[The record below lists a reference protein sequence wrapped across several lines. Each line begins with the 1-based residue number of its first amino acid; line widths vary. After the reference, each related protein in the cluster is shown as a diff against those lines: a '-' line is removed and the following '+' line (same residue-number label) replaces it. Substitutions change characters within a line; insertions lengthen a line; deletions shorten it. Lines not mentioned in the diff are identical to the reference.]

1 MNDKKDFFSKS
12 FNKNK
17 KEASSTLPAGK
28 PVAEAIVNETVK
40 EIHSGDL
47 SRLTLDIPQ
56 ELHRRIKIRATEKG
70 LSMKDYAVSLFE
82 KDLLP

>member
-1 MNDKKDFFSKS
+1 MSDKKDFFSKT

-17 KEASSTLPAGK
+17 KEASSILPTGK

-82 KDLLP
+82 KDLLL